1 MPSGRLDDRNRDG
14 LCDPHSNFV
23 ADFEAD
29 RLVTVP
35 ATELALEHVGRP
47 VPNAA
52 LLGGFAAITGQVSLE
67 SVCAAIR
74 ERFGG
79 KVAEGNVK
87 AATEAYGHVM
97 RQSQGAA
104 HA

>member
-1 MPSGRLDDRNRDG
+1 VGDAGSVLTVIAGQGEVEGVDRPVLPDHLVDPGLDPPADLFLDD
-14 LCDPHSNFV
+14 P
-23 ADFEAD
+23 
-29 RLVTVP
+29 
-35 ATELALEHVGRP
+35 LEHFGIWRRGLRAKVA
-47 VPNAA
+47 V
-52 LLGGFAAITGQVSLE
+52 
-67 SVCAAIR
+67 
-74 ERFGG
+74 FGG